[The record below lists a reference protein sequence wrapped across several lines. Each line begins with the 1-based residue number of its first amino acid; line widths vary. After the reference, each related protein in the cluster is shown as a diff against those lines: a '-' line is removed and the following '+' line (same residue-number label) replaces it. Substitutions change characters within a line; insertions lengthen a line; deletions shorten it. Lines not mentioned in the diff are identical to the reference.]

1 MKTTSYDEDY
11 TTRIV
16 EKFVSCPVATDP
28 SREKMEGSS
37 RCNKGY
43 VTSTECPADYK
54 NWGRSIDKT
63 DKDRGVGYCFGDTI
77 WGNTWRYY
85 PVGCYKSNYPTIDA
99 AKLSCCNGSTTSN
112 NCDPQYCKNSQACDS
127 FLTTYCQNP
136 LNINKET
143 CSGLWRDSGH
153 KDDYNRIMKQ
163 YCENDNL
170 HHPNCKT
177 FCAENPGSCNDALTT
192 YCKGRHGTS
201 KGDDICECHYDAS
214 IYLDMA
220 ELIADSYSIDQSTL
234 DPRPVCIYNK
244 CKLSGWG
251 AETVKTANCPDPNI
265 TQCFQNV
272 NLNATGATIN
282 GDINV
287 SQKAECSGYE
297 KKDPTAPL
305 PELPP
310 SVERPKY
317 EHPPDPNDIEPTFEN
332 NFGIQD
338 REIFGETLSGK
349 TILIII
355 LISLLVLLFIALL
368 LLF

>member
-16 EKFVSCPVATDP
+16 EKFVSCPVATDS
-28 SREKMEGSS
+28 SREKMEGTS

-112 NCDPQYCKNSQACDS
+112 NCDPQYCKNSETCDS
-127 FLTTYCQNP
+127 FLTTYCQNT

-153 KDDYNRIMKQ
+153 GLDYKRIMKQ
-163 YCENDNL
+163 YCKGGNL

-177 FCAENPGSCNDALTT
+177 FCAEEPESCNDALTT
-192 YCKGRHGTS
+192 YCKGKHGTS
-201 KGDDICECHYDAS
+201 KGDDVCECHYDAS
-214 IYLDMA
+214 IYLDMTK
-220 ELIADSYSIDQSTL
+220 LIAGSYSIDQSAL

-244 CKLSGWG
+244 CKVTGWG
-251 AETVKTANCPDPNI
+251 AKTAEKANCPDPTI
-265 TQCFQNV
+265 TQCFQNI
-272 NLNATGATIN
+272 NLDATGATIN

-368 LLF
+368 LF